1 MSGAPRAL
9 PCAGGVP
16 HARADP
22 ACHGP
27 GKEHALLASPR
38 RAALLTA
45 GVVALTAVV
54 FALVAGHGTL
64 ARIQRLDNAWLRLMI
79 SGRARR
85 SP

>member
-1 MSGAPRAL
+1 MSSAPQAW
-9 PCAGGVP
+9 PCAGGVR
-16 HARADP
+16 HAQDEVAGRAP
-22 ACHGP
+22 E
-27 GKEHALLASPR
+27 EHPLLASPR

-64 ARIQRLDNAWLRLMI
+64 ARIQRVDDAWLRLW
-79 SGRARR
+79 SPAGRPR